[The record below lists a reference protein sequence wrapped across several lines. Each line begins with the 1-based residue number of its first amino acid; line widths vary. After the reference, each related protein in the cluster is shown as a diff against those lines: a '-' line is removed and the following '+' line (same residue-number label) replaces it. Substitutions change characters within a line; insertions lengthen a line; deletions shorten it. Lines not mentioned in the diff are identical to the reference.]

1 MLIPHQ
7 QRTFTEN
14 KNGAGEDLYLSG
26 GTRWR
31 TTTGEDELGPGSEQ
45 SDGLRNRRSRGG
57 EGEKI
62 AESREAEIGKGK
74 KALDIIDPIAAV
86 GNAGF

>member
-14 KNGAGEDLYLSG
+14 KNGAGEDLYLSR

-45 SDGLRNRRSRGG
+45 SDGLCNRRSRGG
-57 EGEKI
+57 EEKGK
-62 AESREAEIGKGK
+62 AESRKQKGENGEK
-74 KALDIIDPIAAV
+74 P
-86 GNAGF
+86 

>member
-1 MLIPHQ
+1 MEL
-7 QRTFTEN
+7 R
-14 KNGAGEDLYLSG
+14 DLYLSG

-31 TTTGEDELGPGSEQ
+31 TTTGEDKVGPGSEQ

-62 AESREAEIGKGK
+62 AEMREGEIGKGE
-74 KALDIIDPIAAV
+74 KALDIIGPIAAV
-86 GNAGF
+86 GNGGF